1 MAVNFAKLPELLGRK
16 RRDKHW
22 TVPYNGRYR
31 GLGESGADIAFR
43 SKLTRRTMGMTDELS
58 DLEIAVL
65 CDLLNDSRANLKA
78 HKRAVLD
85 QLLAKRL
92 VEPAKD
98 EPARFELSD
107 KASRILAERGVGIS
121 GG

>member
-1 MAVNFAKLPELLGRK
+1 
-16 RRDKHW
+16 
-22 TVPYNGRYR
+22 
-31 GLGESGADIAFR
+31 
-43 SKLTRRTMGMTDELS
+43 MTDDLS

-65 CDLLNDSRANLKA
+65 CDLLDNSRANLKA

-85 QLLAKRL
+85 QLIAKRL

-98 EPARFELSD
+98 EPARFQLSD
-107 KASRILAERGVGIS
+107 EARQILAERGVGIS

>member
-1 MAVNFAKLPELLGRK
+1 MPSSNWSRPLPQPLVIPKVMTLRTLDDAAPKLQDHE
-16 RRDKHW
+16 
-22 TVPYNGRYR
+22 
-31 GLGESGADIAFR
+31 
-43 SKLTRRTMGMTDELS
+43 MTDDLS

-65 CDLLNDSRANLKA
+65 CDLLNNPRANLKA

-98 EPARFELSD
+98 EPTRFELSD
-107 KASRILAERGVGIS
+107 KAYHILAERGVGIS